1 MMGRPMMPSR
11 SMIRRGRLGR
21 LLFATSSLVLAA
33 APALAQHGSAEPTP
47 PASGAPRATSPA
59 PATVA
64 PAAPGTPSPEG
75 VAPAAT
81 FPRAAGSAS
90 EAPTPVPE
98 GSTGPAAPDEGIEAA
113 VAAAL
118 EEGAVDL
125 DIVARIVPESELDRA
140 LAERASGS
148 AATPAGVKGPWLI
161 GFRLSPQAG
170 LQRLEVTAIPP
181 DSSVRRVSVDVL
193 EESRLELRAMVLLR
207 EVVRLE
213 PSAPVPTAPEARES
227 AAPPSSGRAGLAL
240 NGALLGGYIGV
251 SLQQASDSED
261 DRLLYPLAA
270 LGVGLGLGASMLV
283 ADEWNITT
291 EDAWY
296 ISAGMLWPA
305 ASGSLIAASY
315 DVAPEHRYL
324 YGLSGAAAGITLSS
338 IAVARGGVH
347 TGSAA
352 IAHSGGAFGM
362 GLGALTQGVV
372 EGNLEDAP
380 LRGMGYGTGLGVL
393 AAGIVATRVET
404 SPSRVLLVDLAALLG
419 GLTGGAVATPLLL
432 TDDVPDSRRRLWFG
446 AVGLGT
452 VAGAALG
459 LLATEGYGESA
470 SGIQALENVHPYAGV
485 IGTSVRGSEQAPVY
499 GGGLAG
505 AF

>member
-1 MMGRPMMPSR
+1 LVARPALAQGATASAAPEPT
-11 SMIRRGRLGR
+11 
-21 LLFATSSLVLAA
+21 TSSSETLEAPAATAPSAGPSSGGLLSPANPPAAA
-33 APALAQHGSAEPTP
+33 APADAI
-47 PASGAPRATSPA
+47 
-59 PATVA
+59 
-64 PAAPGTPSPEG
+64 AA
-75 VAPAAT
+75 
-81 FPRAAGSAS
+81 R
-90 EAPTPVPE
+90 
-98 GSTGPAAPDEGIEAA
+98 

-118 EEGAVDL
+118 EEGAIDL
-125 DIVARIVPESELDRA
+125 DIDARVVPSDQLDRA
-140 LAERASGS
+140 LADRARSG
-148 AATPAGVKGPWLI
+148 AVPPPGMKAPWLV
-161 GFRLSPQAG
+161 GYRLTPQGG
-170 LQRLEVTAIPP
+170 LQRLEVTAVPP
-181 DSSVRRVSVDVL
+181 DSSVRRVTVDVL

-207 EVVRLE
+207 EAVHIE
-213 PSAPVPTAPEARES
+213 PPTEKPSVPQEKKET
-227 AAPPSSGRAGLAL
+227 APPSSGRAGLAL

-296 ISAGMLWPA
+296 ISAGLLWPA

-315 DVAPEHRYL
+315 DVEPEHRYL
-324 YGLSGAAAGITLSS
+324 YGLSGAAAGMTLAS

-347 TGSAA
+347 TGSSA

-362 GLGALTQGVV
+362 GLGALTQGII

-380 LRGMGYGTGLGVL
+380 LRGMGYGTGIGVL
-393 AAGIVATRVET
+393 TAGIAATRIEA

-432 TDDVPDSRRRLWFG
+432 TDDVTDARRRLWFG
-446 AVGLGT
+446 AVGFGT
-452 VAGAALG
+452 LAGATLG
-459 LLATEGYGESA
+459 LLATDDYEAPTATA
-470 SGIQALENVHPYAGV
+470 SALEHAHPYAGV
-485 IGTSVRGSEQAPVY
+485 IGSSVRGTEQAPIY